1 MFATLTVTDNRWGR
15 RPAPSTL
22 HRIRATLRSALN
34 AAIRDGL
41 IRDNPARFVQLPTPR
56 RPQALVWTAHRTRE
70 WRRTGQRHS
79 VAVWTAA
86 RVAEFLRLAADDRLY
101 AMWWLIALRGLRR
114 GEGAGLRWVDVDL
127 DERVVTISQ
136 QRITYGR
143 ITTDGPPKTAASRR
157 TIALDKATVQILR
170 EHRRRQLREAR
181 DSGEAS
187 VQSGYVFTSP
197 NGGPLN
203 PDYLTRR
210 FASLVKASGLPP
222 IRLYDLRH
230 GAATLAHAAGADLK
244 TVQEF
249 LGHTSIVLT
258 ADTYTSVLM
267 QLHFKIA
274 EATAQLVLSAAAV
287 NPGQRHRPSSR
298 AAPDRSAARNQPTH
312 PRPVRPKRNRRRSK
326 ARRRHTRM
334 THKDQDRIGM
344 KLYGLL
350 DMGAPPG
357 TRTPNPRIKSGTE
370 DVPDGDE

>member
-1 MFATLTVTDNRWGR
+1 MRSYAQHVENHLIPHLGRIRLGELTGGDVAAMFARLTVTDNRWGR
-15 RPAPSTL
+15 RPAPYTL

-79 VAVWTAA
+79 VAVWTATQ
-86 RVAEFLRLAADDRLY
+86 VAEFLRFADDNRLY

-114 GEGAGLRWVDVDL
+114 GEAAGLRWVDVDL
-127 DERVVTISQ
+127 DERVVMISQ

-170 EHRRRQLREAR
+170 DHRRRQLWEAR

-210 FASLVKASGLPP
+210 FAPLVKASGLPP
-222 IRLYDLRH
+222 IRLHDLRH
-230 GAATLAHAAGADLK
+230 ARPPWRTPPARTSRPCRKSSGTRA
-244 TVQEF
+244 F
-249 LGHTSIVLT
+249 LVTSACT
-258 ADTYTSVLM
+258 ALPCARRTS
-267 QLHFKIA
+267 
-274 EATAQLVLSAAAV
+274 
-287 NPGQRHRPSSR
+287 
-298 AAPDRSAARNQPTH
+298 SAARDATIDQT
-312 PRPVRPKRNRRRSK
+312 KR
-326 ARRRHTRM
+326 
-334 THKDQDRIGM
+334 
-344 KLYGLL
+344 
-350 DMGAPPG
+350 
-357 TRTPNPRIKSGTE
+357 
-370 DVPDGDE
+370 